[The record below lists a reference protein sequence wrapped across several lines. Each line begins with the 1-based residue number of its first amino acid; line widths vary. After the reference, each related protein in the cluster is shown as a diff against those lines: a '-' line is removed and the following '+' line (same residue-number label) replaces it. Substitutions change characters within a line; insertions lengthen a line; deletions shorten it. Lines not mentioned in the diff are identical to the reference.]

1 VALVSEIGLGMVF
14 IDGIVHVIL
23 PGKVSKKE
31 EMMEKN
37 FNFDSDSQKTT
48 PQLLLNIIYV

>member
-23 PGKVSKKE
+23 PGKISKKKIR
-31 EMMEKN
+31 KN
-37 FNFDSDSQKTT
+37 DGKEF
-48 PQLLLNIIYV
+48 